1 MSDRLEID
9 PAEREDFAPVPPPRR
24 NLRRVVVPLA
34 IVLAG
39 AGAWWG
45 YRIETRPVIPAK
57 LPEIHAAA
65 GPVKEAPANPGGM
78 VVPDQDS
85 LLLNREGKCT
95 AKVAQLL
102 PPPEKVLPRPV
113 APMAAQAPTARSL
126 STSAPPPVSVPQA
139 ASRPPPPPPPAAK
152 TASVV
157 PPPAKALPPAPRP
170 ETMTPPSGP
179 GWRIQ
184 LGALRSKA
192 QAQQAWARLKKAQP
206 DLLGK
211 LALSTPKVDLGAKGS
226 FYRIQA
232 GPLADE
238 ARAAETCNI
247 LKSRH
252 VACLV
257 VKP

>member
-1 MSDRLEID
+1 VSDRLEID
-9 PAEREDFAPVPPPRR
+9 PQEREDYAPAPPARR

-34 IVLAG
+34 IVVAG

-45 YRIETRPVIPAK
+45 YRIETRPVIPK
-57 LPEIHAAA
+57 KVPEIHAAA

-85 LLLNREGKCT
+85 LLLNREGKST
-95 AKVAQLL
+95 AKVEELL
-102 PPPEKVLPRPV
+102 PPPEKALPRPV
-113 APMAAQAPTARSL
+113 APMATQAPTTTTL
-126 STSAPPPVSVPQA
+126 STPAPSSMQVTPQVAARPPAPPPAP
-139 ASRPPPPPPPAAK
+139 K
-152 TASVV
+152 TASVE
-157 PPPAKALPPAPRP
+157 PAPEKAP
-170 ETMTPPSGP
+170 TPALAPPTTAASGA
-179 GWRIQ
+179 GWRVQ
-184 LGALRSKA
+184 LGALRDEDAAQKA
-192 QAQQAWARLKKAQP
+192 WLRLKKAQP

-211 LALSTPKVDLGAKGS
+211 LALSAPKIDLGAKGT

-238 ARAAETCNI
+238 AHATATCNS

>member
-1 MSDRLEID
+1 VSDRLEID
-9 PAEREDFAPVPPPRR
+9 PQERQDYAPAPPPRR
-24 NLRRVVVPLA
+24 NLRRVVVPLM
-34 IVLAG
+34 IVVAG

-45 YRIETRPVIPAK
+45 YRIATRPVIPATV
-57 LPEIHAAA
+57 PEIHAAA

-85 LLLNREGKCT
+85 LLLNREGKSN
-95 AKVAQLL
+95 AKAEQLL
-102 PPPEKVLPRPV
+102 PPPEKALPRPV
-113 APMAAQAPTARSL
+113 APMATQAPTTTTL
-126 STSAPPPVSVPQA
+126 STTAPSSMQAAPQA
-139 ASRPPPPPPPAAK
+139 VAPAAEAPPPAAPK
-152 TASVV
+152 TASVA
-157 PPPAKALPPAPRP
+157 PPPAKAQAPAP
-170 ETMTPPSGP
+170 TTPAASG
-179 GWRIQ
+179 GWRVQ
-184 LGALRSKA
+184 LGALRSEA

-211 LALSTPKVDLGAKGS
+211 LALSTPKVDLGSKGI

-238 ARAAETCNI
+238 AHAAATCNS